1 MWCCSK
7 PIAIEPTL
15 KLFDVSPADIKLDA
29 KIADACEDVRAVV
42 AQTVEQ
48 AVAQSVEQALSVP
61 VVEASVASVE
71 NVTALLD
78 PTSTEVHKPTG
89 SRPTDALRFAPPL
102 EILEALMKYNE
113 RREFVRTF
121 LRDKFK
127 KQSKPKAPLVCETAE
142 PAEPVP
148 AEPVPAEPV
157 PAEPVPAEPTDISS
171 LALRAAEETRVQDSV
186 DDALT
191 CESGEVSDSE
201 SSGCDWFKAL
211 SEQD

>member
-15 KLFDVSPADIKLDA
+15 KLCEPVELKDIK
-29 KIADACEDVRAVV
+29 AVV
-42 AQTVEQ
+42 ES
-48 AVAQSVEQALSVP
+48 VAESVAESIAESVAESVVQSVT
-61 VVEASVASVE
+61 ASQIPQDAIELASSI
-71 NVTALLD
+71 LD
-78 PTSTEVHKPTG
+78 PTTLKQG

-102 EILEALMKYNE
+102 EILEALTKHE
-113 RREFVRTF
+113 HDRREFVRTF
-121 LRDKFK
+121 MMRK
-127 KQSKPKAPLVCETAE
+127 KRNVRVQDFGAE
-142 PAEPVP
+142 PTEPIVRVEVPTVPEAVVSIAEPV
-148 AEPVPAEPV
+148 
-157 PAEPVPAEPTDISS
+157 TISS

-211 SEQD
+211 NEQD